1 MIQDYPIWE
10 RGQSYLELSI
20 KLLGRLLDH
29 FFSLDNMLYQTRVT
43 IDRHNLVNQSL
54 INRLALT
61 ANMHVQYKYKYK
73 FPLGLNALTCNLCTL
88 DSCT

>member
-1 MIQDYPIWE
+1 MTNPSC
-10 RGQSYLELSI
+10 QSREKKEENNDTGLFDLGKGAVIFELSI

-29 FFSLDNMLYQTRVT
+29 FFLFPGTTCSIRRVT

-61 ANMHVQYKYKYK
+61 AIMHVQYK
-73 FPLGLNALTCNLCTL
+73 
-88 DSCT
+88 